1 MTISTCPAVADPV
14 VTLTPDVDPLEG
26 NATDNIT
33 LTCSWNSTV
42 FYLVW
47 FKDGSPLYRRDLVS
61 GDTVDNTSA
70 SVAVEVEGRNSTLT
84 FSQVSDSGSYTC
96 AVTCRSKDSAEE
108 DIPVQFR
115 ATKEVLIYG
124 GLALSKLCNIKFCR
138 PPPLVQAFLFAVKH
152 MVLFFFIRCNS
163 FLVYIFKVFAV

>member
-1 MTISTCPAVADPV
+1 MSACSSHPCPAVADPV
-14 VTLTPDVDPLEG
+14 VTLTPDVDPLKG

-47 FKDGSPLYRRDLVS
+47 FKNGVPLYSRDLVS
-61 GDTVDNTSA
+61 GDTVDSTSA
-70 SVAVEVEGRNSTLT
+70 SVAVEVEGLSSTLT
-84 FSQVSDSGSYTC
+84 FSQVGDSGNYTC
-96 AVTCRSKDSAEE
+96 AVTCGAKDSDEE

-124 GLALSKLCNIKFCR
+124 GLE
-138 PPPLVQAFLFAVKH
+138 
-152 MVLFFFIRCNS
+152 
-163 FLVYIFKVFAV
+163 

>member
-1 MTISTCPAVADPV
+1 MLMQAIVVSTHPSTAVADPV

-26 NATDNIT
+26 NSTDSVT

-47 FKDGSPLYRRDLVS
+47 FKDGAPLYSMDLVS
-61 GDTVDNTSA
+61 GDTVDSTSA
-70 SVAVEVEGRNSTLT
+70 SVSVEVEGLSSTLT
-84 FSQVSDSGSYTC
+84 FSQVSDSGNYTC
-96 AVTCRSKDSAEE
+96 AVTCRAKDSAEE

-124 GLALSKLCNIKFCR
+124 GLE
-138 PPPLVQAFLFAVKH
+138 
-152 MVLFFFIRCNS
+152 
-163 FLVYIFKVFAV
+163 

>member
-1 MTISTCPAVADPV
+1 MAVFAHPFPAIADPV

-47 FKDGSPLYRRDLVS
+47 FKDGALLYSRDLVS
-61 GDTVDNTSA
+61 GVTVDSTSA
-70 SVAVEVEGRNSTLT
+70 SVTVEVEGLNSTLT
-84 FSQVSDSGSYTC
+84 FSQVSDSGNYTC
-96 AVTCRSKDSAEE
+96 AVTCRAKDSAEE

-115 ATKEVLIYG
+115 TTKEVLIYG
-124 GLALSKLCNIKFCR
+124 RLE
-138 PPPLVQAFLFAVKH
+138 
-152 MVLFFFIRCNS
+152 
-163 FLVYIFKVFAV
+163 